1 MTCNL
6 RGLPVSVT
14 GVLGLKVCATFL
26 GLSLSNFLL
35 RPQRQL
41 CLSAV
46 LWVPLKN
53 QDAVMPAEHFRL
65 FDFPVSSAEMVK
77 RRHFQLSRSPP
88 TQKEKKKQQTGLCCA
103 SATACSIL
111 ITFVRL
117 SMKQLTT
124 HTDTHT
130 WLMNQIANIIFNV
143 TGSS

>member
-88 TQKEKKKQQTGLCCA
+88 TQKEKKKAADWLVLCLCHCLLHPYHFCA
-103 SATACSIL
+103 PFNETINN
-111 ITFVRL
+111 
-117 SMKQLTT
+117 T
-124 HTDTHT
+124 HRHT
-130 WLMNQIANIIFNV
+130 YMVDEPNSQHNI
-143 TGSS
+143 